1 MDVNGGKGVDVQ
13 ECRVNHQDSRLS
25 LGNMRQGLVEQ
36 LPDLQALGVKRPKD
50 LSDLLVEDFEE
61 VFIAVLRFCTTSRH
75 TSSNVDVWDCF
86 KREIKI
92 HC

>member
-1 MDVNGGKGVDVQ
+1 MDVQ
-13 ECRVNHQDSRLS
+13 ECRVNDQDSRLS
-25 LGNMRQGLVEQ
+25 LGHMRQGLVEQ

-61 VFIAVLRFCTTSRH
+61 VFIAVLRFCTMSLH
-75 TSSNVDVWDCF
+75 ASSNVDVWDCF